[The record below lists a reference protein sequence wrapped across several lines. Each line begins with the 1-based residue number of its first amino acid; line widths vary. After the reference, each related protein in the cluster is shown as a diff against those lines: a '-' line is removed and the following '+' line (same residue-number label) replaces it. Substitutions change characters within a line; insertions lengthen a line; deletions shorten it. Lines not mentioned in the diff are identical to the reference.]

1 MWNSKKSV
9 NLSLVVC
16 FVTIILIVI
25 LSLFINNFAIN
36 YFDYANDSDHAQYL
50 KYIAFIGSFYP
61 CAILG
66 IVAVIS
72 LIKMLFRIKNE
83 NSFCKENVK
92 SLKVISWCCFIVAL
106 ITFIGGFFYLPLIV
120 VTVAAGFFG
129 LILRVVKNVIHSAI
143 ELREENDLTI

>member
-16 FVTIILIVI
+16 FVTIISIVI
-25 LSLFINNFAIN
+25 LSLFINSFAIN

-50 KYIAFIGSFYP
+50 KYISFIGSFYP
-61 CAILG
+61 CAVLG

-83 NSFCKENVK
+83 NPFCKENVK

>member
-16 FVTIILIVI
+16 FITIVLIVFV
-25 LSLFINNFAIN
+25 SVFANNFAIK
-36 YFDYANDSDHAQYL
+36 YFDYGSSSDHTQYL
-50 KYIAFIGSFYP
+50 KYVGFVGSFYP
-61 CAILG
+61 CAFLG

-83 NSFCKENVK
+83 NPFCKENVK